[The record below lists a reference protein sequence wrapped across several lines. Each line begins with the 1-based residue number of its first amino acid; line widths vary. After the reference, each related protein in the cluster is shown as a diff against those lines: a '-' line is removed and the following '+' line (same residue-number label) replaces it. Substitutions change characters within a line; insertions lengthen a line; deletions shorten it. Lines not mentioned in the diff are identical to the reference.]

1 MKETINMIKTHPFPL
16 NLMLSTFSDYKPEK
30 MPSDIELALAYFLSA
45 NIKEEYHKIL
55 YMRYRNLMTYEEIA
69 EATGR
74 TRERVRQL
82 LVKIHRKMR
91 HPRNSSLFELGLQ
104 QYVEH
109 ICETSRETAFDDGY
123 RKGYKT
129 GYRDGYNAGLK
140 VAKPDSKMTFERA
153 TKMEKIRIEDCDLS
167 TRSYN
172 GLKSSGFENMMQVS
186 RLSKQQLKNLQ
197 NIGEKSANEILA
209 KIAELISKY
218 S

>member
-129 GYRDGYNAGLK
+129 GYQEGYDVGIK
-140 VAKPDSKMTFERA
+140 KAKPDTETTFECVS
-153 TKMEKIRIEDCDLS
+153 KMEKIKIEDCGLS

-172 GLKSSGFENMMQVS
+172 GLRLSGFENIMQVS
-186 RLSKQQLKNLQ
+186 RLNKKQLKKLQ

-209 KIAELISKY
+209 KIKEFAP
-218 S
+218 